1 MSLPSKRDFLAANVN
16 PDTGK
21 PYALSGPGVR
31 GRFSAA
37 AEAFAAAN
45 DGQWAEAAPIVKA
58 PKAPKVQAPK
68 PAAAPVQ
75 QTVVQTG
82 TVDPKAV
89 RAWAKQNGH
98 EVGERGRIH
107 GSVVQA
113 FLKAGGKATVPQAK
127 RPTPLL
133 MPKVRKE
140 SSGFT
145 VIGGT
150 LIRQD
155 RCGNG
160 NHTVAQCPCPGGP
173 RAYKWLEKE
182 SGGPLALTLD
192 KPSL

>member
-1 MSLPSKRDFLAANVN
+1 MSLPSKREFLNANIN
-16 PDTGK
+16 PATGL
-21 PYALSGPGVR
+21 PFAGLTR
-31 GRFSAA
+31 GRFSAE

-45 DGQWAEAAPIVKA
+45 AGKWADAPKVVAAPKA
-58 PKAPKVQAPK
+58 PKAPKVSLAK
-68 PAAAPVQ
+68 AAPAP
-75 QTVVQTG
+75 TVVQTG
-82 TVDPKAV
+82 QVDPKEV
-89 RAWAKQNGH
+89 RAWAKN
-98 EVGERGRIH
+98 VGKQVGDRGRIH
-107 GSVVQA
+107 SSIVAEYIAANGRGPKV
-113 FLKAGGKATVPQAK
+113 QAK

-140 SSGFT
+140 NSGFT
-145 VIGGT
+145 VVGGT

-182 SGGPLALTLD
+182 NGGPLVLTLD

>member
-1 MSLPSKRDFLAANVN
+1 MSLPSKREFLNSHTN
-16 PDTGK
+16 PATGL
-21 PYALSGPGVR
+21 PYAGLTR
-31 GRFSAA
+31 GRFSAE

-45 DGQWAEAAPIVKA
+45 AGKWAEAAPVVKA
-58 PKAPKVQAPK
+58 PKADKPKVSLTKPAQAP
-68 PAAAPVQ
+68 Q
-75 QTVVQTG
+75 TQTVVQTG
-82 TVDPKAV
+82 TVNPKEV

-98 EVGERGRIH
+98 EVGDRGRIKPE
-107 GSVVQA
+107 VVQA

-140 SSGFT
+140 NSGFT
-145 VIGGT
+145 VVGGT

-173 RAYKWLEKE
+173 RAYRWLEKE
-182 SGGPLALTLD
+182 HGGPLVLTLD
-192 KPSL
+192 KPGL

>member
-1 MSLPSKRDFLAANVN
+1 MSLPSKREFLNANTN
-16 PDTGK
+16 PATGQ
-21 PYALSGPGVR
+21 PYAGLTR
-31 GRFSAA
+31 GRFSAD

-45 DGQWAEAAPIVKA
+45 AGKWAEAVVEVKA
-58 PKAPKVQAPK
+58 PKAPKAPK
-68 PAAAPVQ
+68 PQVSLAKPSQA
-75 QTVVQTG
+75 TVVQTG
-82 TVDPKAV
+82 TVNPKEV

-98 EVGERGRIH
+98 EVGDRGRIH
-107 GSVVQA
+107 GDVVQA
-113 FLKAGGKATVPQAK
+113 FLKAGGKATVPTAK

-133 MPKVRKE
+133 MPKVRRE

-173 RAYKWLEKE
+173 RAYKWLERE
-182 SGGPLALTLD
+182 AGGPLALTLD